1 VAAAIEAA
9 NIINS
14 IPMKTGEKRN
24 FVIFI
29 VLNKSSY
36 WVPDAGY
43 RVVWINQQATN
54 NQQLATR
61 NIANIIN
68 LFN

>member
-1 VAAAIEAA
+1 M
-9 NIINS
+9 NI
-14 IPMKTGEKRN
+14 GENRN

-36 WVPDAGY
+36 LVLGAGSW
-43 RVVWINQQATN
+43 VVWINQQATSN
-54 NQQLATR
+54 KQPETR